1 LDTSEGSEDLQAEV
15 DALSEEL
22 SAMQEMLK
30 DCQDRLAAFEAE
42 YRRVIAH
49 RLARVEQLQAELA
62 AARGR
67 RDAEAEARAVEA
79 ARVAQQLTPEE
90 RWKSMLKRI
99 MPRALDDEDYDER
112 ERLAKLV
119 NEAWERRDMDRLDE
133 LEAEI
138 DRLTVKDADPAER
151 QAILGRARLRFL
163 NAVARARKTLSEL
176 QSTALW
182 ALLVRAEEARSEGRD
197 LLREQADEL
206 DAVAATLEEEIASI
220 RADIS

>member
-1 LDTSEGSEDLQAEV
+1 
-15 DALSEEL
+15 
-22 SAMQEMLK
+22 MQEMLK